1 MDSFELNKLLGGLLG
16 AVFVVFSISLAS
28 DAIFSS
34 PAPETPGYAIAAAE
48 PEEGASGPAEPE
60 IEPIAVRLA
69 SVDIA
74 KGESLFGRCSAC
86 HTVESGGANKVG
98 PNLWDIVNR
107 PIAGHEGFAYSGA
120 MKEFSEG
127 GTVVWDYDHLD
138 HFIASPKGLVRGTA
152 MGFAGLKNPQDRAD
166 IIAYLHTLSDNP
178 APLPEVEAEA
188 AAAPEAPA
196 AEEPAAEAPAAEAP
210 AAAEPAAPEAPAAE
224 EPAAEEPAAPNAA
237 PAAGE
242 ATPAPTATETAPAA
256 PATETPATET
266 PATET
271 PATETPAIEPATP
284 VAPATDTPVIEQPA
298 EGGAPAAQ

>member
-34 PAPETPGYAIAAAE
+34 PAPETPGYAIAVAE

-60 IEPIAVRLA
+60 EEPIAVRLA

-74 KGESLFGRCSAC
+74 KGETLFGRCSAC

-107 PIAGHEGFAYSGA
+107 PIASHEGFAYSGA

-178 APLPEVEAEA
+178 APLPEAEA

-196 AEEPAAEAPAAEAP
+196 AEAPAAEAP
-210 AAAEPAAPEAPAAE
+210 AAVEPAAPEAPAAE
-224 EPAAEEPAAPNAA
+224 APATENAAPAAPEAAPAPAAPEAAPAPAAIEPAPAPAA

-242 ATPAPTATETAPAA
+242 AAPAA
-256 PATETPATET
+256 PAE
-266 PATET
+266 
-271 PATETPAIEPATP
+271 EPATP
-284 VAPATDTPVIEQPA
+284 VAPATETPVIERPA
-298 EGGAPAAQ
+298 EGAAPAAQ

>member
-34 PAPETPGYAIAAAE
+34 PAPETAGYAIAAAE
-48 PEEGASGPAEPE
+48 PEEGAAGPAKPE
-60 IEPIAVRLA
+60 VEPIAVRLA

-74 KGESLFGRCSAC
+74 KGETLFGRCTAC

-107 PIAGHEGFAYSGA
+107 PVASHEGFAYSGA

-166 IIAYLHTLSDNP
+166 IIAYLHTMSDNP
-178 APLPEVEAEA
+178 APLPEVETDA

-196 AEEPAAEAPAAEAP
+196 TEAPAAVEPAAPEAP

-224 EPAAEEPAAPNAA
+224 EPAAAEPAAPNAA
-237 PAAGE
+237 PAGE
-242 ATPAPTATETAPAA
+242 TAPAPTAPAIEA
-256 PATETPATET
+256 PATA
-266 PATET
+266 
-271 PATETPAIEPATP
+271 PATP
-284 VAPATDTPVIEQPA
+284 VAPATETPVIEQPA
-298 EGGAPAAQ
+298 GTAPAAQ

>member
-28 DAIFSS
+28 DAIFAS

-74 KGESLFGRCSAC
+74 KGETLFGRCSAC

-107 PIAGHEGFAYSGA
+107 PIASHEGFAYSGA

-127 GTVVWDYDHLD
+127 GAVVWDYDHLD

-178 APLPEVEAEA
+178 APLPEVETDA

-196 AEEPAAEAPAAEAP
+196 AEAPAAEAPAAEAPAAVEPAAPEAP

-224 EPAAEEPAAPNAA
+224 EPAAAEPAAPNAA
-237 PAAGE
+237 PAA
-242 ATPAPTATETAPAA
+242 ETAPATVPAIEA
-256 PATETPATET
+256 PAT
-266 PATET
+266 
-271 PATETPAIEPATP
+271 EPATP
-284 VAPATDTPVIEQPA
+284 VAPATETPVIEQPA
-298 EGGAPAAQ
+298 GGAAPAAQ